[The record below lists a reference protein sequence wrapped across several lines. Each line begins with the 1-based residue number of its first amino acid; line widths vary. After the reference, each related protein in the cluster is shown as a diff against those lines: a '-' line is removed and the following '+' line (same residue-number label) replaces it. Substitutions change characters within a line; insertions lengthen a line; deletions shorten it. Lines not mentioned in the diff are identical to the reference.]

1 MHAWKIKQSPY
12 LQYKTKGEITASLK
26 SEMGEGLLYQQLL
39 PTLKR
44 GFKVALSKH
53 ALAI

>member
-1 MHAWKIKQSPY
+1 MLGKLNNLPIFNTKQR
-12 LQYKTKGEITASLK
+12 GEITASLE